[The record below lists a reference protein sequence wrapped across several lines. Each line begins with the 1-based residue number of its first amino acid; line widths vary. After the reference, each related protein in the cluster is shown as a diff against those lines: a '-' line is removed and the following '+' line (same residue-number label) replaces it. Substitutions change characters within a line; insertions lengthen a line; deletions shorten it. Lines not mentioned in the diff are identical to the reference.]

1 MGKQHPR
8 GDVIGVPAYECVE
21 HRNDL
26 DARFES
32 SHILGGGAREGGQV
46 QGERAIVREGFE
58 PERQQIVGNPAGV
71 PASREPTDGIE
82 TVLARDPEREQ
93 ADRQCIEVLRVLRVR
108 PQLGQGSV
116 LERGQLVL
124 APGVLD
130 FLVVRQRRVQLVD
143 RPEGEGSPPR
153 RNHRDRAFR
162 IGGKEGGVPLDD
174 LDPGSIGRP
183 LDDR

>member
-1 MGKQHPR
+1 MGDHRVAARERHERRVLVGLGEWLERGEGSLQVVVGVPAALQVGKQHPC

-21 HRNDL
+21 QRNDL

-32 SHILGGGAREGGQV
+32 SHILGGGAREGSQV

-58 PERQQIVGNPAGV
+58 PERQQIVGDPAGV
-71 PASREPTDGIE
+71 PASRELTDGIE
-82 TVLARDPEREQ
+82 TVLARDPKREQ

-130 FLVVRQRRVQLVD
+130 FLVVRQRRV
-143 RPEGEGSPPR
+143 
-153 RNHRDRAFR
+153 
-162 IGGKEGGVPLDD
+162 
-174 LDPGSIGRP
+174 
-183 LDDR
+183 